1 MATYEEQI
9 FTPWTTI
16 QPPYAGWYLCPVE
29 AQRYWDGAAWSDPVH
44 ESARTEGENS
54 IPIPP
59 RDLLAV
65 AGAVPWRVWSSA
77 FFDEEL
83 LDGAGNCARG
93 LVLAQVVEAM
103 LANGAAR

>member
-1 MATYEEQI
+1 MDYDEL
-9 FTPWTTI
+9 FTAWTTML
-16 QPPYAGWYLCPVE
+16 PPYVGWYHCPIE
-29 AQRYWDGAAWSDPVH
+29 AQRYWDGERWSEAVH
-44 ESARTEGENS
+44 ESARTEGENP

-59 RDLLAV
+59 RDPLAV

-83 LDGAGNCARG
+83 LDGAGAGACARG
-93 LVLAQVVEAM
+93 LILAQVVEAM